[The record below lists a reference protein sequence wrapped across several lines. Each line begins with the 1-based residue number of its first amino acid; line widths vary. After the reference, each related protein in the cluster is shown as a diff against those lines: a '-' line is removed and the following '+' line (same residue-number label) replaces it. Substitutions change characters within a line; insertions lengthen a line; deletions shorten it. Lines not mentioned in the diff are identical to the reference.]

1 MKRILVA
8 EDERAIREGLVD
20 LLEAEG
26 YAVTATVDGAAAIA
40 AWKQGGIDLALL
52 DIMMPKASGY
62 DVCREIR
69 QADER
74 VPVVFLSAR
83 EEEIDKVLGLELGA
97 DDYVVKPFG
106 VRELVARVK
115 AALRRADANAAIMQS
130 GGANGHGTND
140 YGARARAANAT
151 SDREAGPSEP
161 FTFGDCAVDPRTFSL
176 ERAYGGATERIEL
189 SSREVDLLRFF
200 FANQETVHSRDELLA
215 RFWGV
220 SYGGTT
226 RTLDQHIAKLRQK
239 IERDCA
245 NPRHILTVHGT
256 GYRFR
261 A

>member
-8 EDERAIREGLVD
+8 EDEHAIREGLVD
-20 LLEAEG
+20 LLESEG
-26 YAVTATVDGAAAIA
+26 YAVTAVADGASALT
-40 AWKQGGIDLALL
+40 AWKEGGVDLALL
-52 DIMMPKASGY
+52 DIMMPRLSGY

-69 QADER
+69 KIDGAT
-74 VPVVFLSAR
+74 PVVFLSAR

-106 VRELVARVK
+106 VRELAARVK
-115 AALRRADANAAIMQS
+115 AALRRAERDS
-130 GGANGHGTND
+130 SLCVGG
-140 YGARARAANAT
+140 
-151 SDREAGPSEP
+151 GPTQP
-161 FTFGDCAVDPRTFSL
+161 FSFGDCTVDPQSFTVELARNGS
-176 ERAYGGATERIEL
+176 TEKSEL
-189 SSREVDLLRFF
+189 SAREVDLLRWFY
-200 FANQETVHSRDELLA
+200 ANPETVHTRDALLE

-239 IERDCA
+239 IERDSA

-261 A
+261 P

>member
-20 LLEAEG
+20 LLESENF
-26 YAVTATVDGAAAIA
+26 AVTAVPDGEAAIA
-40 AWKQGGIDLALL
+40 AWKEGGVDLALL
-52 DIMMPKASGY
+52 DIMMPKMSGY

-69 QADER
+69 KTDALI
-74 VPVVFLSAR
+74 PVVFLSAR

-97 DDYVVKPFG
+97 DDYIVKPFG
-106 VRELVARVK
+106 VHELVARVK
-115 AALRRADANAAIMQS
+115 AALRRGDRD
-130 GGANGHGTND
+130 GAP
-140 YGARARAANAT
+140 RAGV
-151 SDREAGPSEP
+151 GPTETFS
-161 FTFGDCAVDPRTFSL
+161 FGDCSVDPQRFTL
-176 ERAYGGATERIEL
+176 ELSRDGKIERLEL
-189 SSREVDLLRFF
+189 SSREVDLLRWF
-200 FANQETVHSRDELLA
+200 FAFPETVHAREALLE

-239 IERDCA
+239 IERDPA

-261 A
+261 P

>member
-1 MKRILVA
+1 MMKRILVA
-8 EDERAIREGLVD
+8 EDEPAIREGLVD
-20 LLEAEG
+20 LLESEG
-26 YAVTATVDGAAAIA
+26 YAVSAACDGDAAIA
-40 AWKQGGIDLALL
+40 AWRMGGIDLALL
-52 DIMMPKASGY
+52 DIMMPKTSGY

-69 QADER
+69 KTDSL

-97 DDYVVKPFG
+97 DDYIVKPFG
-106 VRELVARVK
+106 VRELVARIK
-115 AALRRADANAAIMQS
+115 AALRRS
-130 GGANGHGTND
+130 GGDGSQRVGV
-140 YGARARAANAT
+140 
-151 SDREAGPSEP
+151 GPTQP
-161 FTFGDCAVDPRTFSL
+161 FTFGDCTVDPQRFVIELT
-176 ERAYGGATERIEL
+176 RDGAVECHDL

-200 FANQETVHSRDELLA
+200 YANPETVHTRDALLE

-239 IERDCA
+239 VELDPA
-245 NPRHILTVHGT
+245 NPRHILTVHGS

>member
-20 LLEAEG
+20 LLESENF
-26 YAVTATVDGAAAIA
+26 AVTAVTDGEAAIA
-40 AWKQGGIDLALL
+40 AWKEGGVDLALL
-52 DIMMPKASGY
+52 DIMMPKMSGY

-69 QADER
+69 KTDALI
-74 VPVVFLSAR
+74 PVVFLSAR

-97 DDYVVKPFG
+97 DDYIVKPFG
-106 VRELVARVK
+106 VHELVARVK
-115 AALRRADANAAIMQS
+115 AALRRGDRDSAP
-130 GGANGHGTND
+130 
-140 YGARARAANAT
+140 RAGV
-151 SDREAGPSEP
+151 GPTETFS
-161 FTFGDCAVDPRTFSL
+161 FGDCSVDPQRFTL
-176 ERAYGGATERIEL
+176 ELSRDGKIERLEL
-189 SSREVDLLRFF
+189 SSREVDLLRWF
-200 FANQETVHSRDELLA
+200 FAFPETVHAREALLE

-239 IERDCA
+239 IERDPA

-261 A
+261 P

>member
-8 EDERAIREGLVD
+8 EDEGAIREGLAD
-20 LLEAEG
+20 LLESEG
-26 YAVTATVDGAAAIA
+26 FAVTAVSDGEAAIN
-40 AWKQGGIDLALL
+40 AWRAGGIDLALL

-62 DVCREIR
+62 DVCRAVR
-69 QADER
+69 KSDAR
-74 VPVVFLSAR
+74 LPVVFLSAR

-97 DDYVVKPFG
+97 DDYIVKPFG

-115 AALRRADANAAIMQS
+115 AALRRSEADAASRAGI
-130 GGANGHGTND
+130 GP
-140 YGARARAANAT
+140 AR
-151 SDREAGPSEP
+151 P
-161 FTFGDCAVDPRTFSL
+161 FTFGDCTVDPRSFTA
-176 ERAYGGATERIEL
+176 EIRRRDEVDAKTERQDL
-189 SSREVDLLRFF
+189 SAREVDLLRFF
-200 FANQETVHSRDELLA
+200 YANPETVHSRDDLLE

-239 IERDCA
+239 VERDPA

>member
-8 EDERAIREGLVD
+8 EDEIAIREGLVD
-20 LLEAEG
+20 LLESEG
-26 YAVTATVDGAAAIA
+26 YAVTAACDGDAAIA
-40 AWKQGGIDLALL
+40 AWRSGGIDLALL
-52 DIMMPKASGY
+52 DIMMPKLSGY

-69 QADER
+69 KMDSV

-97 DDYVVKPFG
+97 DDYIVKPFG

-115 AALRRADANAAIMQS
+115 AALRRS
-130 GGANGHGTND
+130 GND
-140 YGARARAANAT
+140 VSLRSGI
-151 SDREAGPSEP
+151 GPAEP
-161 FTFGDCAVDPRTFSL
+161 FSFGDCAVDPLRFFVDLSRDGKV
-176 ERAYGGATERIEL
+176 ERHEL

-200 FANQETVHSRDELLA
+200 YANPETVHTRDALLE

-220 SYGGTT
+220 AYGGTT

-239 IERDCA
+239 IERDPA
-245 NPRHILTVHGT
+245 NPRHILTVHGA

>member
-20 LLEAEG
+20 LLESEG
-26 YAVTATVDGAAAIA
+26 YAVTAVADGEAAIA
-40 AWKQGGIDLALL
+40 AWRSGGIDLALL

-62 DVCREIR
+62 DACREIR
-69 QADER
+69 KADAR
-74 VPVVFLSAR
+74 IPVVFLSAR

-97 DDYVVKPFG
+97 DDYIVKPFG

-115 AALRRADANAAIMQS
+115 AAIRRSDAESAP
-130 GGANGHGTND
+130 
-140 YGARARAANAT
+140 RAGI
-151 SDREAGPSEP
+151 GPTHP
-161 FTFGDCAVDPRTFSL
+161 FTFGECTVDPRSFTL
-176 ERAYGGATERIEL
+176 EFRRTGEPAVPERLEL
-189 SSREVDLLRFF
+189 TSREVDLLRFF
-200 FANQETVHSRDELLA
+200 YANPETVHTRDDLLE
-215 RFWGV
+215 RFWGM

-239 IERDCA
+239 IERDPA

-261 A
+261 G

>member
-8 EDERAIREGLVD
+8 EDERAIREGLAD
-20 LLEAEG
+20 LLESEG
-26 YAVTATVDGAAAIA
+26 YAVTATADGDAAIA
-40 AWKQGGIDLALL
+40 AWKRGGIDLALL
-52 DIMMPKASGY
+52 DIMMPKTSGY

-69 QADER
+69 KTDEL

-106 VRELVARVK
+106 VRELVARIK
-115 AALRRADANAAIMQS
+115 ANLRRADAPRADAAT
-130 GGANGHGTND
+130 GV
-140 YGARARAANAT
+140 
-151 SDREAGPSEP
+151 GPTRVFS
-161 FTFGDCAVDPRTFSL
+161 FGDCTVDPGSFVL
-176 ERAYGGATERIEL
+176 ERARGGKTERLEL
-189 SSREVDLLRFF
+189 SSREVDLLAFF
-200 FANQETVHSRDELLA
+200 CANPETVHSRDALLE

-239 IERDCA
+239 VERDCA

-261 A
+261 P

>member
-8 EDERAIREGLVD
+8 EDERPIREGLVD
-20 LLEAEG
+20 LLESEG
-26 YAVTATVDGAAAIA
+26 YAVTAVADGESAVT
-40 AWKQGGIDLALL
+40 AWKEGGIDLALL
-52 DIMMPKASGY
+52 DIMMPRLSGY

-69 QADER
+69 KSDALT
-74 VPVVFLSAR
+74 PVVFLSAR

-106 VRELVARVK
+106 VRELAARVK
-115 AALRRADANAAIMQS
+115 AALRRAGADRNAPDDV
-130 GGANGHGTND
+130 GP
-140 YGARARAANAT
+140 T
-151 SDREAGPSEP
+151 SAFS
-161 FTFGDCAVDPRTFSL
+161 FGECTVDPRRFFVEVSRGDGV
-176 ERAYGGATERIEL
+176 ERHDLTG
-189 SSREVDLLRFF
+189 REVDLLRWFY
-200 FANQETVHSRDELLA
+200 ANPETVHSRDALLE

-226 RTLDQHIAKLRQK
+226 RTLDQHVAKLRQK

-261 A
+261 P

>member
-8 EDERAIREGLVD
+8 EDEAAIREGLVD
-20 LLEAEG
+20 LLESEG
-26 YAVTATVDGAAAIA
+26 FAVTAVSDGEAAIDA
-40 AWKQGGIDLALL
+40 CRSPGVDLALL

-62 DVCREIR
+62 DVCRAIR
-69 QADER
+69 MYDSR
-74 VPVVFLSAR
+74 LPVVFLSAR

-97 DDYVVKPFG
+97 DDYIVKPFG

-115 AALRRADANAAIMQS
+115 AALRRSEGDTAC
-130 GGANGHGTND
+130 
-140 YGARARAANAT
+140 RAGI
-151 SDREAGPSEP
+151 GPTRP
-161 FTFGDCAVDPRTFSL
+161 FTFGDCTVDPRSYTVEL
-176 ERAYGGATERIEL
+176 RARGGAGEEGEPKRQEL
-189 SSREVDLLRFF
+189 SAREVDLLRFF
-200 FANQETVHSRDELLA
+200 YANPETVHSRDDLLE

-239 IERDCA
+239 IERDPA

>member
-8 EDERAIREGLVD
+8 EDELAIREGLVD
-20 LLEAEG
+20 LLESEG
-26 YAVTATVDGAAAIA
+26 YAVTAVADGESAVA
-40 AWKQGGIDLALL
+40 AWKAGGVDLALL
-52 DIMMPKASGY
+52 DIMMPRLSGY

-69 QADER
+69 KRDAG

-115 AALRRADANAAIMQS
+115 AALRRA
-130 GGANGHGTND
+130 GGTAPD
-140 YGARARAANAT
+140 SAGATR
-151 SDREAGPSEP
+151 P
-161 FTFGDCAVDPRTFSL
+161 FSFGDCLVDSARFTVEVSR
-176 ERAYGGATERIEL
+176 EGTVKNHEL
-189 SSREVDLLRFF
+189 TAREVDLLRWFYE
-200 FANQETVHSRDELLA
+200 NPETVHSRDSLLE

-239 IERDCA
+239 IERDTA
-245 NPRHILTVHGT
+245 RPRHILTVHGT

-261 A
+261 P

>member
-1 MKRILVA
+1 MKRILIA
-8 EDERAIREGLVD
+8 EDERSIREGLVD
-20 LLEAEG
+20 LLESEG
-26 YAVTATVDGAAAIA
+26 YAVTVTGDGEAALA
-40 AWKQGGIDLALL
+40 AWRSGGIDLALL
-52 DIMMPKASGY
+52 DIMMPKLSGY

-69 QADER
+69 KADSL

-97 DDYVVKPFG
+97 DDYIVKPFG

-115 AALRRADANAAIMQS
+115 AALRRS
-130 GGANGHGTND
+130 GTD
-140 YGARARAANAT
+140 TSPRAGV
-151 SDREAGPSEP
+151 GPNEP
-161 FTFGDCAVDPRTFSL
+161 FSFGDCAVDPRRFFVDLSRDGTV
-176 ERAYGGATERIEL
+176 ERHEL

-200 FANQETVHSRDELLA
+200 YANPETVHTRDALLE

-220 SYGGTT
+220 AYGGTT

-239 IERDCA
+239 IERDPA
-245 NPRHILTVHGT
+245 NPRHILTVHGA